1 MLPDVKGTTLPGP
14 PWKAFSFERVLQYYD
29 GPRLLIRQSSAGQLY
44 LAWWSDADEST
55 ERWIYLP
62 LSERRLRQILWGEIP
77 SLDALSA
84 LEDGHL
90 LVLDEDLETDTV
102 ARTILTEVSEL
113 PTDSVPR
120 AGARL
125 NIPVP
130 MQLNGLPTR
139 ENAHIVDIRIEN
151 PTADDTR
158 RVSARTMGQF
168 IGNLQRLVDA
178 LGHAVA
184 DSPTSR
190 GNIPEATLKKTRLDP
205 VGTYAGSLGIL
216 LETNDQ
222 DDLFG
227 ESLARQSLKG
237 LFELFDAEDKQDDL
251 TRLLSSVK
259 SRVSKNYKN
268 VLLTIGD
275 SLDSA
280 SVGWRQP
287 GGRDLRR
294 VRIDRQMARSIVAQ
308 IEEFSEYI
316 AEQLAITGTLLG
328 GNLRTLRFEIET
340 DDGERERYN
349 GTIHEEAIDEMGHV
363 MLGSLCR
370 ATLEPLLQI
379 NEATGEERTTYTLLS
394 IASN

>member
-84 LEDGHL
+84 PEDGHL

-190 GNIPEATLKKTRLDP
+190 GNIPEATLRQTRLDP

-237 LFELFDAEDKQDDL
+237 LF
-251 TRLLSSVK
+251 
-259 SRVSKNYKN
+259 
-268 VLLTIGD
+268 
-275 SLDSA
+275 
-280 SVGWRQP
+280 
-287 GGRDLRR
+287 
-294 VRIDRQMARSIVAQ
+294 
-308 IEEFSEYI
+308 
-316 AEQLAITGTLLG
+316 
-328 GNLRTLRFEIET
+328 
-340 DDGERERYN
+340 
-349 GTIHEEAIDEMGHV
+349 
-363 MLGSLCR
+363 
-370 ATLEPLLQI
+370 
-379 NEATGEERTTYTLLS
+379 
-394 IASN
+394 

>member
-1 MLPDVKGTTLPGP
+1 
-14 PWKAFSFERVLQYYD
+14 
-29 GPRLLIRQSSAGQLY
+29 
-44 LAWWSDADEST
+44 
-55 ERWIYLP
+55 
-62 LSERRLRQILWGEIP
+62 
-77 SLDALSA
+77 
-84 LEDGHL
+84 
-90 LVLDEDLETDTV
+90 
-102 ARTILTEVSEL
+102 
-113 PTDSVPR
+113 
-120 AGARL
+120 
-125 NIPVP
+125 
-130 MQLNGLPTR
+130 
-139 ENAHIVDIRIEN
+139 
-151 PTADDTR
+151 
-158 RVSARTMGQF
+158 MGQF

-184 DSPTSR
+184 GAPTSR

-251 TRLLSSVK
+251 TRLLSSFK

-268 VLLTIGD
+268 LLLTIGD

-340 DDGERERYN
+340 DNGERERYN
-349 GTIHEEAIDEMGHV
+349 GTIHEEAIDDMGHV
-363 MLGSLCR
+363 MLGSRCR